1 MIYQMADLYVLK
13 MICQCA
19 VKMKPIIQENV
30 EEKSGL
36 NQVNIFFIHREEE
49 ESEGENEGDDAL
61 SEEGKS
67 WDSMEEEAKKSDME
81 KVKKLKENEN
91 FKKNNKNKRKK

>member
-1 MIYQMADLYVLK
+1 MIYRMADLYALK

-36 NQVNIFFIHREEE
+36 N
-49 ESEGENEGDDAL
+49 
-61 SEEGKS
+61 
-67 WDSMEEEAKKSDME
+67 
-81 KVKKLKENEN
+81 
-91 FKKNNKNKRKK
+91 